1 MAVDAQPRELTA
13 ETAEGQLL
21 DVLPFCISSHSREAH
36 LLLFM
41 TSYRN
46 GSEDEPNNY
55 GVSSN
60 NHKVG
65 CPASRRKE
73 LP

>member
-1 MAVDAQPRELTA
+1 MAVDAPPRELTA

-21 DVLPFCISSHSREAH
+21 DVLPFCSFSYSGEAH

>member
-13 ETAEGQLL
+13 EKAEGQLL
-21 DVLPFCISSHSREAH
+21 NVLPFCSFSYSGEAH

-60 NHKVG
+60 NHEAS
-65 CPASRRKE
+65 CPASK
-73 LP
+73 L

>member
-13 ETAEGQLL
+13 EKAEGQLL

-36 LLLFM
+36 LYLLLFM

-60 NHKVG
+60 NHEVS
-65 CPASRRKE
+65 CPASK
-73 LP
+73 L